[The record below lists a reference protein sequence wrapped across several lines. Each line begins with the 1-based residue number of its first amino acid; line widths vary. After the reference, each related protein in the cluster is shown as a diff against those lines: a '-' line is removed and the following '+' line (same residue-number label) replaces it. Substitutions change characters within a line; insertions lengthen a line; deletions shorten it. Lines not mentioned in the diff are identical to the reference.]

1 MYDKLVTCTTTTTK
15 VMVFLSTLL
24 GQAIYLFIWINL
36 FGQIS

>member
-1 MYDKLVTCTTTTTK
+1 MYDKLVTCTTTTK